1 MHRLLA
7 ALAVTL
13 FALPPVA
20 ASAAGEAWVPGPSVQ
35 GVFDLGGPRSDG
47 SIVTAWSGGVAL
59 LNSGTGAST
68 FAPGYKAEANAA
80 EAYLAVSP
88 GLHVAQAG
96 CDFPLDETYIL
107 RLHAPIGITR
117 VDKTGSM
124 VTPFAN
130 VPVQGLNGITFDTTG
145 TFGHRL
151 LVTAPVS
158 GKTQIAAIDCKGG
171 VEFLTRT
178 APAMEGGLAVAPATF
193 GSFGGAL
200 IAPDEV
206 SGKTYAVAPDGTST
220 QVVSSGLPAG
230 GDIGVESV
238 AFVPAGFTRGGYL
251 YYSDRATPGNP
262 HPGTDHILRLSSS
275 DLVAAGV
282 QEGDLLAA
290 SEGGASMIGV
300 RCDTSCRVFTVVGT
314 PTTAHGEGHLVFATT
329 QVASPSPPLRL
340 PPSQPTAANNAA
352 NTAIRIL
359 AVLAVI
365 SVAAWL
371 LLTRRRS

>member
-1 MHRLLA
+1 VHRLLS

-13 FALPPVA
+13 FTLPPVA
-20 ASAAGEAWVPGPSVQ
+20 ASAAGAPWVPGPSVQ

-130 VPVQGLNGITFDTTG
+130 VPVPGLNGITFDTTG

-206 SGKTYAVAPDGTST
+206 SGKIYAVAPDGTST
-220 QVVSSGLPAG
+220 QVVSSGLP
-230 GDIGVESV
+230 
-238 AFVPAGFTRGGYL
+238 
-251 YYSDRATPGNP
+251 
-262 HPGTDHILRLSSS
+262 
-275 DLVAAGV
+275 AGV

-300 RCDTSCRVFTVVGT
+300 RCDTSCRVFPVVGT

-359 AVLAVI
+359 AVMAVI

-371 LLTRRRS
+371 LLSRRRS